1 MAEFELILGM
11 PGSGK
16 TEKIKRSIKYDLELG
31 REVILIVPGDSTLT
45 TETEFSSL
53 LDPSFQLTFT
63 ATDFKKL
70 SNLVFRKYGGVS
82 HKYLTDGM
90 RNCLMWRA
98 IAESGDLRSLDRLQ
112 GDSAFIELM
121 LSAGDELKRNGITP
135 EMLSQAAEETGSE
148 LSAKL
153 MDISDLTSAY
163 DSLLHGIGSDPADD
177 ESKLAAVLRERPFFS
192 GKAVYIDSFQK
203 FTPNRISIISSII
216 AQAEKTVVTLTCD
229 EGGLSRGIPS
239 APQFKNAYSSA
250 AALRAAARKSGVKC
264 SELFLHDCK
273 RQISPEL
280 RFLAENLWIPGA
292 GKWKSSPADI
302 RIWECTDR
310 YSEAERTAADI
321 CRLVREKGLRYR
333 DIAVVARDI
342 SLYEGIIDDTFDKFG
357 IPAYM
362 SKKTDIMSK
371 PPVKIIF
378 AVFSVISY
386 GWKREDV
393 LTYLKTGL
401 AGIGPDECD
410 EFSIYCEKWNISGT
424 GFSGEIEW
432 SMNPAGLKDKMS
444 ENEADALLRINSVR
458 ERMRAPIVRLEDSMK
473 EGPTVESA
481 CRALFGFLTEIGIR
495 NILEQ
500 YVERDRAEGRLAD
513 AAETAQLW
521 NIIIDSLDR
530 LISVCGPKRVTTAEF
545 VSLLSL
551 MFSRTSVGSIPQT
564 SDAVMIISVPM
575 LSTLDRKKA
584 AYVIG
589 CERGV
594 FPSVVKS
601 PSVFTDIEKTELET
615 AGIMLSERAEELLS
629 DELMFFYKSV
639 SLPSE
644 RLTVSYC
651 AVPSGDSRPS
661 AGVDAVRNLFA
672 DLVPEH
678 TPPALDLI
686 FSAEEMR
693 DLLPALGSGSSEYRA
708 ASELL
713 AEDGTLLRDGGDV
726 PLVINE
732 CSVGPDVAASVFG
745 DEIRMNQSRLETF
758 VECRFSYYCRYALGL
773 ASGRRVFD
781 RADAGVL
788 MHGILEKAL
797 SDDHAPEELDGIIE
811 GYLKAVCP
819 REVLDSA
826 RIEGLLDRLK
836 KTSALLIK
844 EIRSEFAQSGFK
856 PAFFE
861 YELGSISGN
870 EPLSF
875 DLPNGGKISIS
886 GIADRIDTFVRDGKA
901 YVRVVDYKTGKK
913 GFSLSD
919 IKDGINLQLLLYLF
933 SLWKNPPADML
944 KKLGA
949 DSVLPA
955 GIMYFEARPPK
966 VLLNSGEDTG
976 DLEVLEQSNIK
987 RSGLFLDD
995 PDILREMDR
1004 DLAGR
1009 FIPVTAGKDGI
1020 GFASRSNL
1028 ASLERFGQLL
1038 NEVGDT
1044 LVSIGEEMK
1053 SGIADARPK
1062 TDFKNG
1068 KNRPRCAYCEFY
1080 PVCRKSRKEQ
1090 RSSK

>member
-16 TEKIKRSIKYDLELG
+16 TEKIKKSIKYDLELG

-98 IAESGDLRSLDRLQ
+98 ITESGDLRSMDRLQ
-112 GDSAFIELM
+112 GDSTFIELM

-135 EMLSQAAEETGSE
+135 EMLAQAAGETGSE

-153 MDISDLTSAY
+153 MDISDLTSSY

-192 GKAVYIDSFQK
+192 GKTVYIDSFQK
-203 FTPNRISIISSII
+203 FTPVRISIISSII

-239 APQFKNAYSSA
+239 APQFRNAYNSA
-250 AALRAAARKSGVKC
+250 SALRAAARKCGVKC
-264 SELFLHDCK
+264 SEQFLHDCR
-273 RQISPEL
+273 RQRSPEL

-292 GKWKSSPADI
+292 GKWEGVPEHI
-302 RIWECTDR
+302 RLWQCTDR

-342 SLYEGIIDDTFDKFG
+342 GLYEGIIDDTFDKFG

-378 AVFSVISY
+378 AVFSLISY

-401 AGIGPDECD
+401 AGIGPEECD

-424 GFSGEIEW
+424 GFSGELEW
-432 SMNPAGLKDKMS
+432 SMNPSGLKETMT
-444 ENEADALLRINSVR
+444 ENEAEALSRINSVR

-473 EGPTVESA
+473 NGPTVESA
-481 CRALFGFLTEIGIR
+481 CRALFDFLTEIGIR

-551 MFSRTSVGSIPQT
+551 MFGKTSVGSIPQT

-584 AYVIG
+584 AYVLG

-594 FPSVVKS
+594 FPSVARS

-615 AGIMLSERAEELLS
+615 AGIVLSERADEILS

-651 AVPSGDSRPS
+651 AVPSGDSGPS
-661 AGVDAVRNLFA
+661 AGVDAVRNLFT
-672 DLVPEH
+672 DLKPEQ

-686 FSAEEMR
+686 YSAEEMR
-693 DLLPALGSGSSEYRA
+693 DLLPALGSGSAEHRA

-713 AEDGTLLRDGGDV
+713 AENGAFFREGGDI
-726 PLVINE
+726 PLIIDE
-732 CSVGPDVAASVFG
+732 CSVGPDIAASVFG
-745 DEIRMNQSRLETF
+745 NDIRVNQSKLETF
-758 VECRFSYYCRYALGL
+758 VECRFSYYCRYALEL
-773 ASGRRVFD
+773 TSGRKAFD

-797 SDDHAPEELDGIIE
+797 SEDPAGEDPNSIIE
-811 GYLKAVCP
+811 EYLKAVCP
-819 REVLDSA
+819 KEMLGSA
-826 RIEGLLDRLK
+826 RIEGLLSRLK
-836 KTSALLIK
+836 STSALLIK
-844 EIRSEFAQSGFK
+844 EIRDEFSQSGFK

-861 YELGSISGN
+861 YKLGNISGN

-875 DLPNGGKISIS
+875 DLPDGGRISVS

-901 YVRVVDYKTGKK
+901 YVRVVDYKTGSKE
-913 GFSLSD
+913 FSLSD
-919 IKDGINLQLLLYLF
+919 IEDGINLQLLLYLF
-933 SLWKNPPADML
+933 TIWKKPPAEML
-944 KKLGA
+944 KKLRA

-966 VLLNSGEDTG
+966 MFLESGEEAV
-976 DLEVLEQSNIK
+976 DLTAREQSEIK

-995 PDILREMDR
+995 PDILKEMDR
-1004 DLAGR
+1004 ELKGR
-1009 FIPVTAGKDGI
+1009 FIPVKADKDGV
-1020 GFASRSNL
+1020 GFVSRSNL

-1038 NEVGDT
+1038 NEVAGT

-1080 PVCRKSRKEQ
+1080 QVCRKSRKEQ